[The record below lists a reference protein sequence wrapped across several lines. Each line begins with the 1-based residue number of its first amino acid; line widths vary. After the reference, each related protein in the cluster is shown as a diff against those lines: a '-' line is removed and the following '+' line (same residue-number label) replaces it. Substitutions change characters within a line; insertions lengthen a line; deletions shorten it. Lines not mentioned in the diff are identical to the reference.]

1 MIIYTYLQQCGSWSL
16 TIYVSRWGVPLMD
29 RRAKQGFYNSQ
40 ALRDI
45 LDITDF
51 QSVAR
56 YGMDSKTGRLYQ
68 RHGMAWWDN
77 HKVKRNG
84 FVRPKDPR
92 LSQSPSVAFKDSMLA
107 LLLVTCLEI
116 LALHAASWGCMDMG
130 IMYFHELHMI
140 HHDTFLHISADTRR
154 FS

>member
-1 MIIYTYLQQCGSWSL
+1 M
-16 TIYVSRWGVPLMD
+16 
-29 RRAKQGFYNSQ
+29 
-40 ALRDI
+40 
-45 LDITDF
+45 
-51 QSVAR
+51 
-56 YGMDSKTGRLYQ
+56 
-68 RHGMAWWDN
+68 
-77 HKVKRNG
+77 KRNG

-116 LALHAASWGCMDMG
+116 VARHAASWGCIDMG

-140 HHDTFLHISADTRR
+140 HHDTLLRISADTRR